1 MKHWMPLDLTGEV
14 KEYPAHKS
22 DKTINFEDHVAALR
36 DCKEKNGHLS
46 VSKKDDESLFNGA
59 KH

>member
-1 MKHWMPLDLTGEV
+1 MPLDLTGEV

-22 DKTINFEDHVAALR
+22 DKTINFEDRVAALR
-36 DCKEKNGHLS
+36 EYKEKNGHLS